1 MLYNV
6 RCFLSNIPLPC
17 QGALLVGM
25 CSLPTEDRGM
35 VGWVEG
41 VEKATRQ
48 ALSHPG
54 IRTYGIP
61 IDQHI
66 NQITKQRN
74 AQDYIGRSEAL
85 SVGRIMCWEAEGK
98 TCEITTLF
106 EVVGG
111 VCLQALD
118 SSRSTTFHK
127 GWNHLHTGLG
137 EPLRI
142 CLNNHGPSPDVT

>member
-85 SVGRIMCWEAEGK
+85 SVGRILCWEAEGK

-111 VCLQALD
+111 VWLEALD
-118 SSRSTTFHK
+118 SSRIHNIFTKDEIIYILVWVNRF
-127 GWNHLHTGLG
+127 
-137 EPLRI
+137 
-142 CLNNHGPSPDVT
+142 VYA

>member
-25 CSLPTEDRGM
+25 CSLPTEDHGM

-41 VEKATRQ
+41 AEKATRQ

-85 SVGRIMCWEAEGK
+85 SVGRILCWEAEGK

-111 VCLQALD
+111 VWLEALD
-118 SSRSTTFHK
+118 SSRIHNIPQRMKSFTYWF
-127 GWNHLHTGLG
+127 G
-137 EPLRI
+137 
-142 CLNNHGPSPDVT
+142 